1 MNDIVA
7 EMEDDAL
14 KGYDKRYSKRA
25 HLEYC
30 IHHGMTKLNVAW
42 QYGNTS
48 VLSVSK
54 ISVTAVKC
62 RPVIHFGPQGS
73 WIVCCLHLKI

>member
-1 MNDIVA
+1 
-7 EMEDDAL
+7 MEDDAL

-25 HLEYC
+25 HLKYC

-48 VLSVSK
+48 VLSVRK
-54 ISVTAVKC
+54 MV
-62 RPVIHFGPQGS
+62 
-73 WIVCCLHLKI
+73 